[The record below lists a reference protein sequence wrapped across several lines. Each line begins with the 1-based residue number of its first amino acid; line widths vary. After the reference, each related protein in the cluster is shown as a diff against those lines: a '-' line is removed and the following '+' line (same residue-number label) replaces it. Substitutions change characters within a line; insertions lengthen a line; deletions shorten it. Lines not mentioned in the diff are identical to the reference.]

1 MATATITA
9 SALSYMNAQWE
20 ALADTPLVF
29 EGQPMTAREIRDT
42 LYRVRGQQRDQV
54 WSAAIKTAQDGHKL
68 IERILLQAVI
78 PQVLRYTRATRRLG
92 AYTSCGDWDEAFSI
106 GITAFLE
113 AIKAFPVETCHKS
126 VMGTLYLNAL
136 HRITSCTP
144 RQEPQ
149 VTVTDP
155 HQGIEMS
162 SDEVRDDALEAE
174 EKVEQLLGWACETGT
189 LTPQEAQLLLLYYRN
204 PQQAATQ
211 CGISAAG
218 MRKRAERLRQRIKE
232 NMIRIGGI

>member
-92 AYTSCGDWDEAFSI
+92 TYTSCGDWDEAFSI

-218 MRKRAERLRQRIKE
+218 VRKRAERLRQRIKE

>member
-92 AYTSCGDWDEAFSI
+92 TYTSCGDWDEAFSI

-232 NMIRIGGI
+232 SMIRIGGI

>member
-92 AYTSCGDWDEAFSI
+92 AYTSRGDWDEAISI
-106 GITAFLE
+106 GIAAFLE

>member
-20 ALADTPLVF
+20 DLADTPLVF
-29 EGQPMTAREIRDT
+29 KGSPTTAQQLHQS
-42 LYRVRGQQRDQV
+42 LYQCTGQQRDAL
-54 WSAAIKTAQDGHKL
+54 WAAAITAAQDGHKL
-68 IERILLQAVI
+68 IERILLQTVI

-92 AYTSCGDWDEAFSI
+92 AYTSRGDWDEAFSI
-106 GITAFLE
+106 GLTAFLE

-232 NMIRIGGI
+232 SMIRIGGI